1 VSTFAHRAARSILP
15 LATVLLAAAPAS
27 ALDVTVPI
35 GLDTAFI
42 RRALVAQ
49 VYTEPGEKAALWND
63 GKGCGRL
70 DLFEPAVDVIGGRLR
85 ITSRG
90 EARVGTAVGESCL
103 MALDWKG
110 FVEVFEEPGVDETAR
125 ALTFR
130 VVDSNVFDSKHAKR
144 FTTGVLWDLVK
155 AQVHPRL
162 GTLRLDVGRA
172 FDALRDWLPVVL
184 PGGPERVDHLLAS
197 LALRDPRVT
206 STGVAVTLAFAV
218 EPREPAPSPEP
229 GLTPEEIARWQTATQ
244 QWDGFLTF
252 VVKHFAHDAAADL
265 RREAVDLLL
274 DSRQDLLEALAP
286 PGPGAPDPVPGLFVK
301 AWERLA
307 PLIHRAAPGL
317 PAEEALEYLSFVT
330 AGDALSALVRLGPDV
345 GLDISADG
353 LRRLARMIAPAS
365 TDDPIAYSTGIDPEL
380 RDLLGLGPPIPPPEI
395 APDVQLDLES
405 WLGIGNAWAGDFD
418 HDVIARLNRW
428 LPERDDLSKYLG
440 MVRDLLDHVQ
450 GEALPRA
457 NLRTDLHAQARPLVL
472 ATAWQE
478 SCWRQFVRKGG
489 KLVPLRSPVGSV
501 GIMQVN
507 QHVWRGAYD
516 LKGLQ
521 GDMAYNARAGTEI
534 LLRYLGD
541 VAGDQKAKPEDLVR
555 VTYAVY
561 NGGPGAQARLRGKS
575 VPAGLRRVVG
585 AFAEKYEAVLGG
597 RELAVEECY
606 GET

>member
-1 VSTFAHRAARSILP
+1 MSTFAQRAARSVLV
-15 LATVLLAAAPAS
+15 LAVALGAAPAWALEVAVPI
-27 ALDVTVPI
+27 ALDA
-35 GLDTAFI
+35 AFV

-63 GKGCGRL
+63 GQGCGRL
-70 DLFEPAVDVIGGRLR
+70 DLFEPAVDVVGGRLR
-85 ITSRG
+85 VMSRG
-90 EARVGTAVGESCL
+90 EARVGTPVGDGCL
-103 MALDWKG
+103 TALDWKG
-110 FVEVFEEPGVDETAR
+110 FVEVFEKPGVDETAR
-125 ALTFR
+125 TLTFK
-130 VVDSNVFDSKHAKR
+130 VVDSNIYDTKHAKR

-162 GTLRLDVGRA
+162 GMLRLDVGRA
-172 FDALRDWLPVVL
+172 FDELRGWLPLVL
-184 PGGPERVDHLLAS
+184 PGRPDRIDHLLAS
-197 LALRDPRVT
+197 LALRDPRTT
-206 STGVAVTLAFAV
+206 STGVAVTVAFTV
-218 EPREPAPSPEP
+218 EPREPAPAAEP
-229 GLTPEEIARWQTATQ
+229 GLTPEEIARWQRATQ

-252 VVKHFAHDAAADL
+252 VVKHFAHDAGADL
-265 RREAVDLLL
+265 RREAGDLLL

-330 AGDALSALVRLGPDV
+330 AGDALSALVRLGPEI

-353 LRRLARMIAPAS
+353 LRRLARMIAPS
-365 TDDPIAYSTGIDPEL
+365 SPDDPIAYTTGVDPEL
-380 RDLLGLGPPIPPPEI
+380 RDLLGFGPPIPPPEI

-405 WLGIGNAWAGDFD
+405 WLGIGNAWAGTIG
-418 HDVIARLNRW
+418 HDAIARLNRW
-428 LPERDDLSKYLG
+428 LPKRDELSQYLG

-450 GEALPRA
+450 SDASARA
-457 NLRTDLHAQARPLVL
+457 TLRSDLRDQTRPLVL

-478 SCWRQFVRKGG
+478 SCWRQFIRKGG

-507 QHVWRGAYD
+507 QHVWRGVYD

-534 LLRYLGD
+534 LLRYLND
-541 VAGDQKAKPEDLVR
+541 VAEGQQARPEDLAR

-561 NGGPGAQARLRGKS
+561 NGGPGAQARLHSK
-575 VPAGLRRVVG
+575 VIPAGIRRVVD
-585 AFAEKYEAVLGG
+585 AFAEKYQAVIGG

>member
-1 VSTFAHRAARSILP
+1 VA
-15 LATVLLAAAPAS
+15 VLLAAAPAW

-35 GLDTAFI
+35 ALDTAFV

-49 VYTEPGEKAALWND
+49 VFTEPGEKAALWND

-70 DLFEPAVDVIGGRLR
+70 DLFEPAVDVAGGRLR

-90 EARVGTAVGESCL
+90 EARVGTPVGDGCL

-110 FVEVFEEPGVDETAR
+110 FVEVFEEPGVDEAAR
-125 ALTFR
+125 AVTFR
-130 VVDSNVFDSKHAKR
+130 VVDSNVYDTKHAKR

-155 AQVHPRL
+155 AQVQPRL
-162 GTLRLDVGRA
+162 GTVRLDVGRA
-172 FDALRDWLPVVL
+172 FDELRGWLPLVL
-184 PGGPERVDHLLAS
+184 ADGQERVDHLLAS

-206 STGVAVTLAFAV
+206 STGVAVTLAFTV
-218 EPREPAPSPEP
+218 EPREPATAPEP
-229 GLTPEEIARWQTATQ
+229 GLSPDEIARWRSATQ

-252 VVKHFAHDAAADL
+252 VVKHFARDAAADM
-265 RREAVDLLL
+265 RREAIDVLL
-274 DSRQDLLEALAP
+274 DARQDLLDALAP

-307 PLIHRAAPGL
+307 PLVRRAEPGL
-317 PAEEALEYLSFVT
+317 PAEAALEYLSFVT
-330 AGDALSALVRLGPDV
+330 AGDALSALVRLGPEI
-345 GLDISADG
+345 GLDVSADG
-353 LRRLARMIAPAS
+353 LRRLARMIAPTS
-365 TDDPIAYSTGIDPEL
+365 TEDPIAYGTAVDPEL
-380 RDLLGLGPPIPPPEI
+380 RDLLGLGPPLPPPEV

-405 WLGIGNAWAGDFD
+405 WLGIGNAWAGVD
-418 HDVIARLNRW
+418 HETLARLNRW

-440 MVRDLLDHVQ
+440 MVRDLLDSVQ
-450 GEALPRA
+450 GEVAARA
-457 NLRTDLHAQARPLVL
+457 NLPSELRALPRPLVL

-516 LKGLQ
+516 LKGLH

-534 LLRYLGD
+534 LLRYLRD
-541 VAGDQKAKPEDLVR
+541 VAEDQKAAKPDELPGI
-555 VTYAVY
+555 TYAVY
-561 NGGPGAQARLRGKS
+561 NGGPGAAVRFRGKNA
-575 VPAGLRRVVG
+575 PGGLRRVVA
-585 AFAEKYEAVLGG
+585 AFSEKFEAVRSGH
-597 RELAVEECY
+597 ELSVEQCY